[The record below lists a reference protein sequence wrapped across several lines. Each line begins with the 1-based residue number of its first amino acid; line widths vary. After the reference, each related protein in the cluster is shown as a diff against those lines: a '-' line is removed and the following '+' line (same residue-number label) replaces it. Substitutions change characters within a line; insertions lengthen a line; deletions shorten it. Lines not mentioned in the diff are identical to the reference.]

1 MNSIRNKIVS
11 DIDTEGYSITH
22 NFFNDSALEALMAQ
36 SDTGLAQGRFREAGI
51 GTGSLY
57 QIQEKIRGDHI
68 WWLSP
73 DEVATTPDI
82 FLQLDQLKDHLNRK
96 LYLGLFDFESHLARY
111 KPGSGYERHYDRPK
125 GSARRKLTV
134 TLYLN
139 KDWSAECGGYLRL
152 YLPPNCETFVDV
164 EPRLGTLVVFLSE
177 LFPHEVLPS
186 NRDRLSLTGWFLE
199 RA

>member
-1 MNSIRNKIVS
+1 MRGTRLLRTSLMI
-11 DIDTEGYSITH
+11 
-22 NFFNDSALEALMAQ
+22 ALEALLAQ

-51 GTGSLY
+51 GTGSRY

-134 TLYLN
+134 TLYL
-139 KDWSAECGGYLRL
+139 GL
-152 YLPPNCETFVDV
+152 VDRV
-164 EPRLGTLVVFLSE
+164 RGL
-177 LFPHEVLPS
+177 
-186 NRDRLSLTGWFLE
+186 LTAIF
-199 RA
+199 AT